1 MKTAFVRVPLLA
13 CLGLL
18 LCLAGCQPAQEASQ
32 PGTASDA
39 PFPAAS
45 ENAASP
51 AASEHT
57 AAPAAFNE
65 IAPPEL
71 HVPSTFMTGED
82 FTPMTEEQMMEYY
95 GVDLPEELLPG
106 LALQP
111 GEYGL
116 YQNEARGVYSDQ
128 NVVRYE
134 APQGDSLTLALGRAS
149 WSPVVLTPEGDGLA
163 FTSVNGRQLALFRY
177 TAPNGMRGY
186 YAEVDQ
192 GDFVLS
198 LQAEGMGEAD
208 FLLCLAA
215 LAEPS
220 PDGESSISG
229 RVTAVVT
236 QEANRISVTA
246 PGGAGEDDRGYQV
259 DLPEGLSAGNFALD
273 DLVTVTFSGE
283 AAQIGHIW
291 AGQLLSVEP
300 WSGGEP

>member
-18 LCLAGCQPAQEASQ
+18 LCLASCQPAQEASRS
-32 PGTASDA
+32 GTASDA
-39 PFPAAS
+39 PSPAAS

-51 AASEHT
+51 AVSENA

-82 FTPMTEEQMMEYY
+82 FIPMTEEQMMEYY

-116 YQNEARGVYSDQ
+116 YQNEARGVYFDQ
-128 NVVRYE
+128 NAVRYE
-134 APQGDSLTLALGRAS
+134 STQGDSLTLALGKAS
-149 WSPVVLTPEGDGLA
+149 WSPVILTPEGDGLA
-163 FTSVNGRQLALFRY
+163 FTSVNGRPLALFRY
-177 TAPNGMRGY
+177 SAPNGTRGY

-192 GDFVLS
+192 GDFALS
-198 LQAEGMGEAD
+198 LQAEEMGAED
-208 FLLCLAA
+208 FLLCLGA
-215 LAEPS
+215 LAEPG
-220 PDGESSISG
+220 PDGVSSLSG

-236 QEANRISVTA
+236 QGANRISVTA
-246 PGGAGEDDRGYQV
+246 PGGEGEDDRGYQV
-259 DLPEGLSAGNFALD
+259 DLPEDIPAGDFALD

-300 WSGGEP
+300 WSGGQP